1 MYIISRLPETSSAG
15 SYIIALCIQKGN
27 GMIDDHIRT
36 WIISGKSNHIL
47 YSYI

>member
-27 GMIDDHIRT
+27 GMIDDHIYKNMDYQ
-36 WIISGKSNHIL
+36 WQE
-47 YSYI
+47 